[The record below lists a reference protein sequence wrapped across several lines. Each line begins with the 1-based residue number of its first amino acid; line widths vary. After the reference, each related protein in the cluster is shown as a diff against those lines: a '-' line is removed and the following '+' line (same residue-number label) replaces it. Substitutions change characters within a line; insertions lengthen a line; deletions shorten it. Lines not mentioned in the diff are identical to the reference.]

1 MSYKITF
8 KTITKVIAF
17 YSHLWYN
24 PLVVTLS
31 LAFHLPNTQI
41 MIFHIPAVS
50 PGIFKN
56 GYWEKAR

>member
-8 KTITKVIAF
+8 KIITKVIAL
-17 YSHLWYN
+17 YSFLWYN
-24 PLVVTLS
+24 SLIFTLS